1 MKTNKLLKTIIL
13 LLICT
18 QATFAS
24 TSSITGMMNE
34 VETQEVQ
41 ASDVAEN
48 ETDWNEGLL
57 ANSPELDNL
66 IDDAYTSLD
75 LIDYALESRLEYQ
88 YGDRIQFLQ
97 EKAKEIVAKS
107 EGKTEELL
115 LRLTL
120 KRTTQI
126 GQGIVTIM
134 GKNNQENLR
143 WLSNFYK
150 DGFEMAASLTNGNY
164 SLISTLQD
172 VGEYNSEAQ
181 YLTSAEFG
189 RRHALRIWNYTS
201 GLSSDATKSVL
212 LVKLV
217 SYLGQDLKND
227 LRRRVEGIAKSI
239 ADVYHLQKS
248 RTYKK
253 VIASLKN
260 NMIPAR
266 TDIAKL
272 RRTIYTLIQKMN
284 QRF

>member
-1 MKTNKLLKTIIL
+1 MKTNKILKTIIMI
-13 LLICT
+13 LICAQT
-18 QATFAS
+18 SFAN
-24 TSSITGMMNE
+24 TSSITDMMNE

-41 ASDVAEN
+41 ATDVLE
-48 ETDWNEGLL
+48 ETDWNEGSLVG
-57 ANSPELDNL
+57 NEDLDQL

-88 YGDRIQFLQ
+88 YGDRVQFLH
-97 EKAKEIVAKS
+97 ERAKEIVSKS
-107 EGKTEELL
+107 EGKSEELL

-120 KRTTQI
+120 KRTMKI

-134 GKNNQENLR
+134 GKNNHENLR

-150 DGFEMAASLTNGNY
+150 DGYEMASSLTNGNY

-172 VGEYNSEAQ
+172 VGEYDSKAS

-189 RRHALRIWNYTS
+189 RRHALRVWNYTT
-201 GLSSDATKSVL
+201 GLSSDATKAVL

-217 SYLGQDLKND
+217 SYLGLDLKND
-227 LRRRVEGIAKSI
+227 LRRREEGIAKSI

-248 RTYKK
+248 RTYKN
-253 VIASLKN
+253 VITSLKN

-266 TDIAKL
+266 ADIAKL
-272 RRTIYTLIQKMN
+272 RRTIHTIIQKMN